1 MRKSKTK
8 HIIHDQLTIQPYIRA
23 GKMSNLQRK
32 FLFQLRSRMLD
43 VKVNYQG
50 SHTSLQCELCGK
62 HEDSQE
68 SLLSCE
74 KLKDSTGLV
83 SELPVYDDLFAQDV
97 QTQMKIVAILK
108 KKYDLRNKLIKE
120 MKNKS

>member
-1 MRKSKTK
+1 
-8 HIIHDQLTIQPYIRA
+8 
-23 GKMSNLQRK
+23 
-32 FLFQLRSRMLD
+32 MLD

-83 SELPVYDDLFAQDV
+83 SELPIYDDLFAQDV